1 LRTAIVLN
9 LHQPHGA
16 RRIPVYIL
24 NLHQLHG
31 QFATPDLMLN
41 LYQPALTSILEAFHP
56 RIGYM
61 MVRFSCLFTGDRR
74 HSASTCG

>member
-1 LRTAIVLN
+1 MLN

-16 RRIPVYIL
+16 RRIPDLML
-24 NLHQLHG
+24 NLHDPDG

-41 LYQPALTSILEAFHP
+41 LHQPTLTLILEAFHP

-61 MVRFSCLFTGDRR
+61 MGRFSCLFTCDRR
-74 HSASTCG
+74 HSTSACG

>member
-1 LRTAIVLN
+1 MLN

-31 QFATPDLMLN
+31 QFSTPDLMLN

-61 MVRFSCLFTGDRR
+61 MGRFSCLFTSDRR